1 MQNAETLRLAISEI
15 FCWILIVFIFTH
27 KWSAMW
33 CLSKY
38 RNLTSSR
45 AALLVK
51 MKFITKRWSWNWL
64 SAVLPCSL
72 INTWVCHA
80 ACADSHACFSHFWVP
95 QLYKDILLHKY
106 WHYGTLCLC
115 TVMHSMKCMKQKH
128 HYVKKKKSK
137 KHQRLLLNVKQ
148 LSRHLFD
155 HLYQIR
161 LLKVWRN
168 TKQKY
173 CLNCLQCFHP
183 LPAWLENLMA

>member
-95 QLYKDILLHKY
+95 QLYKDINTDIMA
-106 WHYGTLCLC
+106 HYVCAQWC
-115 TVMHSMKCMKQKH
+115 TVWSAWNRSIIMLR
-128 HYVKKKKSK
+128 KKSK

-173 CLNCLQCFHP
+173 CLNCLQCFLP